1 MNKLLIVTAP
11 SGSGKT
17 TIVRHLLRRFPQ
29 LAFSVSATN
38 RTPRKHEREGKDY
51 YFLTDEVF
59 QEKIRENAFLEWEEV
74 YPGRYYG
81 TLRSEIDKL
90 WSEGKTVVFDID
102 TKGASNLK
110 NQFPEQ
116 SLSLFIRPPSLNALE
131 DRLRKRQTE
140 SEEDLQMRLAKART
154 EMQHAS
160 KFDRILTNDD
170 LEEALREAERL
181 VEPFLAEDD

>member
-17 TIVRHLLRRFPQ
+17 TIVRHLLRHFPQ

-38 RTPRKHEREGKDY
+38 RLPRKKEKEGRDY

-59 QEKIRENAFLEWEEV
+59 QKKIRENEFLEWEEV

-81 TLRSEIDKL
+81 TLRSEIEKL

-102 TKGASNLK
+102 TQGASNLK
-110 NQFPEQ
+110 DLFPDQ
-116 SLSLFIRPPSLNALE
+116 SLSLFIRPPSLKALE
-131 DRLRKRQTE
+131 ARLRKRQTE
-140 SEEDLQMRLAKART
+140 SEEDLQMRLAKAKT
-154 EMQHAS
+154 EMEQAAN
-160 KFDRILTNDD
+160 FDQILINDE

-181 VEPFLAEDD
+181 VGPFLSEE